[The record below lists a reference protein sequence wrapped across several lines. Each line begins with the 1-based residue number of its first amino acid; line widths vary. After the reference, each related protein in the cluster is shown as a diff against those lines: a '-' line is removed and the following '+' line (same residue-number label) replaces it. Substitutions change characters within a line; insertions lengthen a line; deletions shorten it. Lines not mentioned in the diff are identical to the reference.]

1 MKRVLSL
8 LMALGAFVAAPGLVA
23 VTAPAASAAVSIRV
37 ESQITAH
44 DLPYLASPYVAGS
57 ALQAGD
63 IAPVECQTQG
73 REPIGGSMIWYR
85 VNALYYP
92 SYAFAGSPDKV
103 PCGVSQSVPL
113 AANGWS
119 TPSFSSAPADG
130 LFTSGDSI
138 KILCTASGQAHE
150 GSNAWFFTRGYWLH
164 SSRISQHPNGNG
176 YSTCRGFTH
185 PNKVTA
191 TIAAAQSMINRY
203 PYSWGGGGKSGP
215 SYGVCCSP
223 SGRDGTN
230 VYGFDCSGLTQYA
243 FYKGAGVDIGA
254 NSRDQYT
261 NGYKV
266 ALAQIQ
272 AGDLV
277 FWSNSSH
284 SPAAIHHVALYV
296 GSGQIVEATPDPDRP
311 DVHQRSF
318 STGESGV
325 MPYVVRPLR

>member
-1 MKRVLSL
+1 MV
-8 LMALGAFVAAPGLVA
+8 
-23 VTAPAASAAVSIRV
+23 
-37 ESQITAH
+37 
-44 DLPYLASPYVAGS
+44 
-57 ALQAGD
+57 
-63 IAPVECQTQG
+63 
-73 REPIGGSMIWYR
+73 WYR
-85 VNALYYP
+85 VNSLYYP
-92 SYAFAGSPDKV
+92 SYAFAGSTDKV

-119 TPSFSSAPADG
+119 TPSFSSASAEG
-130 LFTSGDSI
+130 LFTSGDGI
-138 KILCTASGQAHE
+138 KILCTAAGQVHE

-243 FYKGAGVDIGA
+243 FYKGAGVDIGST
-254 NSRDQYT
+254 SRTQYA
-261 NGYKV
+261 NGYRV
-266 ALAQIQ
+266 ALSQLQ

-284 SPAAIHHVALYV
+284 SPDAIHHVALYV